1 MAAPERDVN
10 GTPGSITLQKRA
22 APRGMLPTT
31 WRNRGLR
38 VEYTGSDGGGQ
49 ATSGVLLDWC
59 LAGLVLN
66 IRRARTLVSCDRIG
80 ILELVE

>member
-10 GTPGSITLQKRA
+10 GTPGSIPLPKRA

-31 WRNRGLR
+31 WLNRGLR
-38 VEYTGSDGGGQ
+38 VEYTGSDGGGR
-49 ATSGVLLDWC
+49 ATSGLLLDWC
-59 LAGLVLN
+59 PIGPVLN
-66 IRRARTLVSCDRIG
+66 IRGARTLVSCDRIG